1 MDTVNRVVV
10 YKFFLF
16 PLFSFFLV
24 ACGGDSS
31 DSLDLA
37 QLEQHKGR
45 AYAPVISEVAVG
57 DGDTI
62 YLNKRSYGE
71 VFEGLSTRLNFTAP
85 TSGYALLLLTEST
98 VDFSSI
104 PSMGVGS
111 LFFREFGGYR
121 SVFYMEEDE
130 RYAIDLTVVAGES
143 SGNFELELVEINRES
158 LALTENEYL
167 LELNFVGERHFEG
180 GGREC
185 DAYSQPV
192 DSSIKYAEDYS
203 DTVIF
208 NFEDSYQRQLYANI
222 GNEYGETSGSTLSF
236 NREESFY
243 TWNEAFNINAHSGTV
258 AGSYYKKEIVPD
270 IMGDL
275 IGDDI
280 CARLTMYRV
289 SNGLVTGAIIL

>member
-1 MDTVNRVVV
+1 MSNALGHGGGLIELLYSATSMDMIYRVVV
-10 YKFFLF
+10 NKFFLF

-45 AYAPVISEVAVG
+45 ANAPVISEVVVG
-57 DGDTI
+57 DGATI
-62 YLNKRSYGE
+62 YLNQRSYGE
-71 VFEGLSTRLNFTAP
+71 VFEGLNTRLNFTAP
-85 TSGYALLLLTEST
+85 ISGYALLLLTEST

-121 SVFYMEEDE
+121 SVFYMEEGE
-130 RYAIDLTVVAGES
+130 RYAIELSVVAGES

-167 LELNFVGERHFEG
+167 LELNFVGEKHFEG

-203 DTVIF
+203 GTVIF
-208 NFEDSYQRQLYANI
+208 NFADSYQRQLYSNV
-222 GNEYGETSGSTLSF
+222 GNEYAETSGSTLSF
-236 NREESFY
+236 NREEAFY
-243 TWNEAFNINAHSGTV
+243 TWNETFNINTHSGAVT
-258 AGSYYKKEIVPD
+258 GSYY
-270 IMGDL
+270 
-275 IGDDI
+275 
-280 CARLTMYRV
+280 R
-289 SNGLVTGAIIL
+289 